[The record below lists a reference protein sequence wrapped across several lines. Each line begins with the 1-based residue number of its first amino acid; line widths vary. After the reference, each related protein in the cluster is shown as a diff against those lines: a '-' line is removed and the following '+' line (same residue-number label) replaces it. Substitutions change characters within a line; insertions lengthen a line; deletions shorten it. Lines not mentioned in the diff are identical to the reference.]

1 MKPDEG
7 LDWLRDEA
15 AEWAATEE
23 DYASIEVNDL
33 MIAVLAALT
42 ERDLLRRERDELREV
57 AQAAEAIE
65 AALGEEAEE
74 KGNR

>member
-42 ERDLLRRERDELREV
+42 ERDLLRKERDELRE
-57 AQAAEAIE
+57 EIE
-65 AALGEEAEE
+65 GALRELDGL
-74 KGNR
+74 

>member
-1 MKPDEG
+1 MKPDDG

-23 DYASIEVNDL
+23 DYASVAVDDL

-42 ERDLLRRERDELREV
+42 ERDLLRRERDELRCERD
-57 AQAAEAIE
+57 ELREGIE
-65 AALGEEAEE
+65 GALRELDGL
-74 KGNR
+74 

>member
-1 MKPDEG
+1 MKPDDG

-42 ERDLLRRERDELREV
+42 ERDQLRRERDGLRE
-57 AQAAEAIE
+57 EIE
-65 AALGEEAEE
+65 GALRELDGL
-74 KGNR
+74 